1 MILEKREVLM
11 NSVSHAQFNYYPNK
25 NKMKF
30 EKTPRKIWVG
40 LCSS

>member
-1 MILEKREVLM
+1 MILEKRELLM
-11 NSVSHAQFNYYPNK
+11 NSVSHAQFNYCPNK

-30 EKTPRKIWVG
+30 EKTPRKRLVG